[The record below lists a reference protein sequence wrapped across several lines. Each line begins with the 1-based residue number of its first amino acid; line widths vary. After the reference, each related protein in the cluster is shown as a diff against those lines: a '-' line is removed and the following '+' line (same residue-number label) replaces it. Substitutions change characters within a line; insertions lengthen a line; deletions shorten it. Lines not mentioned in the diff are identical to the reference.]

1 MKKILLT
8 VISICVIFGMT
19 ACGNNQKNSQ
29 KQDESSTSTEIVVAS
44 GSSSVPN
51 SYVENG
57 VHKGQEVDI
66 WNAIS
71 KKTGLKVK
79 FITGDFDTLFGYLDS
94 GKADT
99 VGNTITINA
108 KRRDKYNFSERTAI
122 QPFFERK
129 YSKKYYITEGSLLLM
144 IKFMPN
150 GNLNGFGTIF
160 IRTKT
165 KTYRL
170 TFLIGRG
177 RFYVT
182 EQ

>member
-1 MKKILLT
+1 MK
-8 VISICVIFGMT
+8 
-19 ACGNNQKNSQ
+19 ANQKGFTLAESLIVLSIFVVLASVTIFSLKPENNLLEDEAFLTQLQADLFYAQNYALSHQHEVLVVFSPSQ
-29 KQDESSTSTEIVVAS
+29 
-44 GSSSVPN
+44 
-51 SYVENG
+51 Y
-57 VHKGQEVDI
+57 
-66 WNAIS
+66 
-71 KKTGLKVK
+71 
-79 FITGDFDTLFGYLDS
+79 
-94 GKADT
+94 
-99 VGNTITINA
+99 
-108 KRRDKYNFSERTAI
+108 KYNFSERTAI

-129 YSKKYYITEGSLLLM
+129 YSKKYYITEGSLLLT